1 MHPEAKRLSGSPVM
15 ASERR
20 EELRRECSQEWD
32 RFIHLSSD
40 EADERLGPL
49 SSDERLC
56 FIGVYF
62 ILRLV
67 TGRDRPASRLD
78 HLTELKLYS
87 ACRRGDVGTVR
98 RLLGKWRRLLG
109 DGIFDND
116 NREMYR
122 QIEEERIRS
131 SGAFGGHALRIAC
144 GQRRNTLE
152 IVRLL
157 IKHGANVR
165 NTLKINTGNYGD
177 SPITLPEIRGRPS
190 AAGMVH
196 GASPLHAACITG
208 LRDVAELLIEHGAKV
223 NCTDNTNRTPLM
235 ETIGHDCPERM
246 SLEVAQLLL
255 ASDAYPNVH
264 EIRSSQAPWSTRSP
278 LTLAIDRKRYD
289 LARLLVDY
297 GARCVFE
304 ERDIML
310 KWAAIT
316 IRRHVVGTR
325 AGHPGSARH
334 AVADARV
341 LVPHIASFCF
351 AKPIIESYPSS
362 SEDDSE

>member
-1 MHPEAKRLSGSPVM
+1 M
-15 ASERR
+15 ASKR
-20 EELRRECSQEWD
+20 EELRRECSEEWD

-40 EADERLGPL
+40 ETDERLGPL
-49 SSDERLC
+49 SPDEKLC

-62 ILRLV
+62 IFRLV

-87 ACRRGDVGTVR
+87 ACRRGDVGTVQ

-109 DGIFDND
+109 DGIFDNYGHQ
-116 NREMYR
+116 MYR

-165 NTLKINTGNYGD
+165 NTLKINTAVT
-177 SPITLPEIRGRPS
+177 ITLPEIRGRPS

-196 GASPLHAACITG
+196 GASPLHAACIAG
-208 LRDVAELLIEHGAKV
+208 LRDVAELLIEHGARV
-223 NCTDNTNRTPLM
+223 NCTDKTNRTPLM
-235 ETIGHDCPERM
+235 ETIGHDCPERV

-278 LTLAIDRKRYD
+278 LTLAIIRKRYD

>member
-1 MHPEAKRLSGSPVM
+1 M
-15 ASERR
+15 ASKR

-40 EADERLGPL
+40 ETDERLGPL
-49 SSDERLC
+49 SADERLC

-62 ILRLV
+62 IFRLV

-87 ACRRGDVGTVR
+87 ACRRGDIGTVQ

-116 NREMYR
+116 GHQMYR

-165 NTLKINTGNYGD
+165 NTLKINPAVGT
-177 SPITLPEIRGRPS
+177 ITSPEIRGRPS

-235 ETIGHDCPERM
+235 ETIGHDCPERV

-278 LTLAIDRKRYD
+278 LTLAIIRKRYD

-351 AKPIIESYPSS
+351 AKPIIYPSCPS
-362 SEDDSE
+362 STSGDDSEPE